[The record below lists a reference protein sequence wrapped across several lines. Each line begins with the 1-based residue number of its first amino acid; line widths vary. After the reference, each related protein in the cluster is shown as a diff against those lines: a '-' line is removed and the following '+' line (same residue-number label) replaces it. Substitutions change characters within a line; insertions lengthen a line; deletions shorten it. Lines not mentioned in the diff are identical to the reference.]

1 MMRWKKNFNPV
12 DAGRRLFHE
21 FEQGHWFREA
31 QSYLADKKRLDG
43 LLGLVARMFNNGA
56 LASVLK
62 DLLLLYHYVNDISHG
77 RYKAYNPAK
86 LILIVALLIYV
97 VTPIDIIPDWL
108 PGIGFLDDVALL
120 GYVMR
125 MVGAE
130 LQTYYSWVKKQSKD
144 VK

>member
-1 MMRWKKNFNPV
+1 MMRWKKNFNTV

-43 LLGLVARMFNNGA
+43 LLGFVARMFNNGA

-62 DLLLLYHYVNDISHG
+62 DLLLLYHYVKDISHG
-77 RYKAYNPAK
+77 CYKAYNPAK

-130 LQTYYSWVKKQSKD
+130 LQTYYSWVKKQFKD